1 MTYEISLSE
10 DGTYI
15 RLHIFD
21 AVNGEMERKL
31 AENVIK
37 EAKLHKINKFLI
49 DVRGTPNIA
58 SVAEQYRFGYEDMNR
73 FGLERDSRI
82 AILADTDD
90 TSHNFIETVFVNAGY
105 ICRIFADEDA
115 ALKWFEE

>member
-1 MTYEISLSE
+1 MNYEISLSE

-15 RLHIFD
+15 RLRIFE

-37 EAKLHKINKFLI
+37 EAKQHKINNYLI

-58 SVAEQYRFGYEDMNR
+58 NVVEQYRFGYEDMKR
-73 FGLERDSRI
+73 FGLDLDSSI
-82 AILADTDD
+82 AILADAND

-105 ICRIFADEDA
+105 NCRIFADEGA